1 MGSYPPYGCHVLAGA
16 LVISGDW
23 VLTPVL
29 PAYELGAEDLGA
41 ASTGLD
47 TVCEPPG
54 TYPEGAVH
62 FFAAAER
69 GVGGEGRMGGREGGR
84 KRECVREN
92 EREGGREGE

>member
-69 GVGGEGRMGGREGGR
+69 GGEGRE
-84 KRECVREN
+84 EW
-92 EREGGREGE
+92 REGERERKKERVCERE